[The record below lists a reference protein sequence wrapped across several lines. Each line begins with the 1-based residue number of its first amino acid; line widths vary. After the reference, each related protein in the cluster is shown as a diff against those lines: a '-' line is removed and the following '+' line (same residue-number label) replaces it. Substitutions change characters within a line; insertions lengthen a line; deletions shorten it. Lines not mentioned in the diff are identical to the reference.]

1 VPAQLP
7 GKVGEEVRR
16 REKRSRQKWRKG
28 KRERGRG
35 KEEMENFVIS
45 VNERV

>member
-1 VPAQLP
+1 MMTTEVPAQLP

-16 REKRSRQKWRKG
+16 EKRSRQKRRKG

-35 KEEMENFVIS
+35 EVCDQFE
-45 VNERV
+45 